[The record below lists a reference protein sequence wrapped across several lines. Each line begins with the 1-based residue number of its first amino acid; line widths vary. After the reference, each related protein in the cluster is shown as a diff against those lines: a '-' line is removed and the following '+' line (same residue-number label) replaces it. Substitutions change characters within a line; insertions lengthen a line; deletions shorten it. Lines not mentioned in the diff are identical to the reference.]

1 METVTSKIDLA
12 TLDAPPALASVQR
25 IVDGFKD
32 FQVLRAGFVS
42 GIFDWLATHGPAAKS
57 AIAEGTGLRGAHLG
71 GFLQALED
79 LGLLARCE
87 GGYALAPGM
96 DTVLRA
102 DSRWCQAP
110 TVAHLLDPTGGWAD
124 LGRFLSADWIQTA
137 LPAPAVERHPLLNEA
152 CRLADR
158 VATRDAFA
166 DARTLLCFD
175 GADGLLAAALCQRLP
190 QLMATVVVPPA
201 GLRRAE
207 ETLAACGVAE
217 RCRLLAGSA
226 LDVDDGE
233 RFDAALLFHA
243 LYPVRKSMGDA
254 LAAVAA
260 RLAPGGE
267 LCSAHWFCLEAC
279 ETAPG
284 GLRDLDRAVLTDSHP
299 LCHVETFGER
309 FVAAGLGD
317 EGREDIDGPCGHLK
331 LHFASRALNPV
342 VVSPYLRCS
351 RC

>member
-1 METVTSKIDLA
+1 METVSSKINL
-12 TLDAPPALASVQR
+12 TSLDAPPSLTSVQR
-25 IVDGFKD
+25 LVDGFKD
-32 FQVLRAGFVS
+32 FQVLHAGFTS
-42 GIFDWLATHGPAAKS
+42 GIFDWLAAHGPAAKS
-57 AIAEGTGLRGAHLG
+57 TIAEGTGLRGAHLG

-79 LGLLARCE
+79 LGLLIRCG
-87 GGYALAPGM
+87 GGYTLAPGM

-110 TVAHLLDPTGGWAD
+110 ALAHLLDPAGGWAD

-137 LPAPAVERHPLLNEA
+137 LPAPAVERHPLLHEA

-158 VATRDAFA
+158 LVTRGTLVG
-166 DARTLLCFD
+166 ARTLLCFD
-175 GADGLLAAALCQRLP
+175 GADGLLAAALCGHLP
-190 QLMATVVVPPA
+190 QLSATVVVPPER
-201 GLRRAE
+201 LRRAE
-207 ETLAACGVAE
+207 ETLAACGTAE
-217 RCRLLAGSA
+217 RCRLLAGSP
-226 LDVDDGE
+226 LDADDGE

-243 LYPVRKSMGDA
+243 LYPVHKSMGDA

-260 RLAPGGE
+260 RLLPGGH

-309 FVAAGLGD
+309 FVAAGLND

-331 LHFASRALNPV
+331 LHFASRAPDAV
-342 VVSPYLRCS
+342 TASPYLRDSHC
-351 RC
+351 